1 MYCQVWVQV
10 TYLSWSSLCHSVTSL
25 EEGSGG
31 HPVQTTA
38 QSRTNL
44 GARSNCSGSCPA
56 KFLKSLSLEVPQ
68 PLLLQ
73 SINHFN
79 GENFFTYALLEF
91 AFLCCLP
98 SACKSC
104 LSAVGEQDFLGRTA
118 DTVQV
123 AVVLCPSRGT
133 GMLLLELAN
142 TPDFPLSTRSSSP
155 SLQLP
160 SCSVPSLCCHLGCSA
175 LWISFSCHHLLLD
188 SSDATHIIT
197 FLHSVPLHQIC
208 LEKCASLLFRLLRL
222 WMESRYLVCKL
233 TLK

>member
-1 MYCQVWVQV
+1 MWVQLA
-10 TYLSWSSLCHSVTSL
+10 YLPWSSLNHPVASL

-31 HPVQTTA
+31 HPVQPTA

-44 GARSNCSGSCPA
+44 GARSHCSGFCPA
-56 KFLKSLSLEVPQ
+56 KFLRSPSLEVPQ

-73 SINHFN
+73 IINHFH
-79 GENFFTYALLEF
+79 GENFFPYALLEF

-98 SACKSC
+98 RACQSC
-104 LSAVGEQDFLGRTA
+104 LPAVGIHVFPGLLAGLQT
-118 DTVQV
+118 Q
-123 AVVLCPSRGT
+123 SRMQLPCVIPGAHCW
-133 GMLLLELAN
+133 LL
-142 TPDFPLSTRSSSP
+142 FPLSTRNSSP

-175 LWISFSCHHLLLD
+175 PGSALWILFSCQPLLLD
-188 SSDATHIIT
+188 STDATHIIT

-208 LEKCASLLFRLLRL
+208 LDKNASLPFRLLRL
-222 WMESRYLVCKL
+222 WMESKCLVCKL